1 MQSRTHK
8 FPFAGIGIEGTG
20 ISKSVIQKTDVRNMK
35 KKWIFTGVAI
45 IIVIM
50 AISFVQTVEVGKNQ
64 TKNWVVALDAGHGG
78 YDPGKVGVSGVL
90 EKDINLAIAC
100 KVRTIL
106 EKQGVD
112 VIMTRSTDV
121 DLCSEK
127 VGSKKSSDMRKRVE
141 IMNASGAA
149 IAVSIHQNSY
159 TDAGP
164 KGAQVFYYETSQQ
177 GKELADTLQN
187 NIKNEVGDDNQRV
200 PKANHDYYILKKVTC
215 PVVIVECGFLS
226 NPTEEMLLTEEDYQE
241 KMAQGIAKGIVEYVK
256 RISS

>member
-1 MQSRTHK
+1 M
-8 FPFAGIGIEGTG
+8 
-20 ISKSVIQKTDVRNMK
+20 RNMK

-50 AISFVQTVEVGKNQ
+50 AISFVQTVEVGKKQ
-64 TKNWVVALDAGHGG
+64 TKNWVVVLDAGHGG

-106 EKQGVD
+106 EKQGID
-112 VIMTRSTDV
+112 VIMTRSSDV
-121 DLCSEK
+121 DLCGEEA
-127 VGSKKSSDMRKRVE
+127 GSKKSSDMRKRVE

-159 TDAGP
+159 SDSGP
-164 KGAQVFYYETSQQ
+164 KGAQVFYYETSKQ
-177 GKELADTLQN
+177 GKELADVLQN
-187 NIKNEVGDDNQRV
+187 SIKNVVADDNHRV

-226 NPTEEMLLTEEDYQE
+226 NPTEEMLLAEEDYQE
-241 KMAQGIAKGIVEYVK
+241 KMAQGIAQGMVEYIK

>member
-1 MQSRTHK
+1 
-8 FPFAGIGIEGTG
+8 
-20 ISKSVIQKTDVRNMK
+20 MK

-45 IIVIM
+45 IVVIM
-50 AISFVQTVEVGKNQ
+50 AISFVQTVEVGKKQ
-64 TKNWVVALDAGHGG
+64 TKTWVVAVDAGHGG

-106 EKQGVD
+106 EKQGID
-112 VIMTRSTDV
+112 VIMTRSSDV
-121 DLCSEK
+121 DLSIGEG
-127 VGSKKSSDMRKRVE
+127 GSKKSADMRKRVE
-141 IMNASGAA
+141 IMNSSGAA

-164 KGAQVFYYETSQQ
+164 KGAQVFYYETSEQ
-177 GKELADTLQN
+177 GKELADMLQN
-187 NIKNEVGDDNQRV
+187 SIKTEVADDNHRV

-241 KMAQGIAKGIVEYVK
+241 KMAQGISKGVLAYIK

>member
-1 MQSRTHK
+1 MQR
-8 FPFAGIGIEGTG
+8 
-20 ISKSVIQKTDVRNMK
+20 TDVRNMK

-45 IIVIM
+45 IVGIM
-50 AISFVQTVEVGKNQ
+50 AISFVQTVEVGKKQ
-64 TKNWVVALDAGHGG
+64 TKTWVVAVDAGHGG

-106 EKQGVD
+106 EKQGID
-112 VIMTRSTDV
+112 VIMTRSSDV
-121 DLCSEK
+121 DLSAGE
-127 VGSKKSSDMRKRVE
+127 GGGRKSADMRKRVE
-141 IMNASGAA
+141 IMNSSGAA

-159 TDAGP
+159 TDSGP
-164 KGAQVFYYETSQQ
+164 KGAQVFYYETSEQ
-177 GKELADTLQN
+177 GKELADILQSS
-187 NIKNEVGDDNQRV
+187 IKNEVADDNHRV
-200 PKANHDYYILKKVTC
+200 PKANHDYYILKKVIC

-241 KMAQGIAKGIVEYVK
+241 KMARGISKGVLAYIK

>member
-1 MQSRTHK
+1 
-8 FPFAGIGIEGTG
+8 
-20 ISKSVIQKTDVRNMK
+20 MK

-45 IIVIM
+45 IVVIM
-50 AISFVQTVEVGKNQ
+50 AISFVQTVEVGKKQ
-64 TKNWVVALDAGHGG
+64 TKTWVVAVDAGHGG

-106 EKQGVD
+106 EKQGID
-112 VIMTRSTDV
+112 VIMTRSSDV
-121 DLCSEK
+121 DLCSGEG
-127 VGSKKSSDMRKRVE
+127 GSKKSADMRKRVE
-141 IMNASGAA
+141 IMNSSGAA

-164 KGAQVFYYETSQQ
+164 KGAQVFYYETSEQ
-177 GKELADTLQN
+177 GKELADMLQN
-187 NIKNEVGDDNQRV
+187 SIKTEVADDNHRV

-241 KMAQGIAKGIVEYVK
+241 KMAQGISNGVLAYIK

>member
-1 MQSRTHK
+1 M
-8 FPFAGIGIEGTG
+8 
-20 ISKSVIQKTDVRNMK
+20 
-35 KKWIFTGVAI
+35 
-45 IIVIM
+45 IVVM
-50 AISFVQTVEVGKNQ
+50 AISFVQTVEVGKKQ
-64 TKNWVVALDAGHGG
+64 TKNLVVVVDAGHGG

-106 EKQGVD
+106 EKQGID
-112 VIMTRSTDV
+112 VIMTRSSDV
-121 DLCSEK
+121 DLCTEGAS
-127 VGSKKSSDMRKRVE
+127 SKKSADMRKRVE

-164 KGAQVFYYETSQQ
+164 KGAQVFYYETSEQ
-177 GKELADTLQN
+177 GKELADILQES
-187 NIKNEVGDDNQRV
+187 IKNVVADDNHRV
-200 PKANHDYYILKKVTC
+200 PKANSDYYILKKVTC

-241 KMAQGIAKGIVEYVK
+241 KVAQGIAEGILAYTK

>member
-1 MQSRTHK
+1 
-8 FPFAGIGIEGTG
+8 
-20 ISKSVIQKTDVRNMK
+20 MK
-35 KKWIFTGVAI
+35 KKRIFAGVAI
-45 IIVIM
+45 IVVIM
-50 AISFVQTVEVGKNQ
+50 AISFVQTVEVGKKQ
-64 TKNWVVALDAGHGG
+64 TKTWVVAVDAGHGG

-106 EKQGVD
+106 EKQGID
-112 VIMTRSTDV
+112 VIMTRSSDV
-121 DLCSEK
+121 DLSIGEG
-127 VGSKKSSDMRKRVE
+127 GSKKSADMRKRVE
-141 IMNASGAA
+141 IMNSSGAA

-164 KGAQVFYYETSQQ
+164 KGAQVFYYETSEQ
-177 GKELADTLQN
+177 GKELADMLQN
-187 NIKNEVGDDNQRV
+187 SIKTEVADDNHRV

-241 KMAQGIAKGIVEYVK
+241 KMAQGISKGVLAYIK